1 MSRNPDPAGPRPSG
15 GLRVVRRQGSSR
27 LYLSGTVRIASK
39 SLRIRESTGINI
51 SMAGAWEAAEALRIK
66 RESEILQ
73 RFVYKRLPDAPFE
86 DVAEEFLR
94 VRNPDRGSER
104 MVREFIA
111 TFGRVAIADLDR
123 HELEAYFT
131 RRCKN
136 VQPATRKRLEGLLAA
151 VLTYAAENGYLY
163 AVPYWPRVRV
173 RQNTLNAAMKRFY
186 PGEVELLIDC
196 AADHLKPLLAVLYA
210 TGARVGQVVHLHRV
224 HFTFCGDYG
233 RVFFPKTKNGHCYLR
248 PLHPYAVE
256 QLRHWLSQRRGD
268 RYPEMFLNAH
278 GRPYPALNGCGG
290 HIRHAF
296 AAARRRCVRQMR
308 ALGYHERALV
318 MQQATPHWMRHN
330 FANTLRQDLGLDAK
344 AIALAGMWR
353 NPAVVERYYIADVP
367 VDLDQVMTSLPL
379 GTQLGAIPAGQA
391 KAVQAGWAALGA
403 RLTRGENGRL
413 EVRRARQAGLD
424 WR

>member
-1 MSRNPDPAGPRPSG
+1 VQRK
-15 GLRVVRRQGSSR
+15 GSTK
-27 LYLSGTVRIASK
+27 LYLCGTVRIGAK
-39 SLRIRESTGINI
+39 SQRIRESTGLD
-51 SMAGAWEAAEALRIK
+51 ADQPGAAAAAETLRIK
-66 RESEILQ
+66 REAELLQ
-73 RFVYKRLPDAPFE
+73 RFVYKRLPDASFE

-94 VRNPDRGSER
+94 VRDPDRGSVR

-111 TFGRVAIADLDR
+111 AFGQVPIADLDR

-131 RRCKN
+131 KRCRH
-136 VQPATRKRLEGLLAA
+136 VQPATRKRLEGLLGALLA
-151 VLTYAAENGYLY
+151 YAAKAGYLY
-163 AVPYWPRVRV
+163 AVPYWPRIRV
-173 RQNTLNAAMKRFY
+173 RQNGTEAAMKRFY

-210 TGARVGQVVHLHRV
+210 TGARVGQVVHLQRA
-224 HFTFCGDYG
+224 HFTFCGAHG

-256 QLRHWLSQRRGD
+256 KLRQWLSHHRRGD
-268 RYPEMFLNAH
+268 RYAEMFLNAH
-278 GRPYPALNGCGG
+278 GRPYPALDGCGG

-296 AAARRRCVRQMR
+296 AAARKRCVKQMR

-318 MQQATPHWMRHN
+318 MAQATPHWLRHN

-367 VDLDQVMTSLPL
+367 VDLDEVVTNLPL
-379 GTQLGAIPAGQA
+379 GTRLGAIPADQA
-391 KAVQAGWAALGA
+391 KAIEAGWTALGA
-403 RLTRGENGRL
+403 RLTQGSNGRL
-413 EVRRARQAGLD
+413 EVRPAQQAGLD
-424 WR
+424 WH